1 VSLYQLH
8 KAIYTYLNTP
18 DADRPSLDGEE
29 KLRAAFDLTDTEAA
43 AFRDADIAALSR
55 LGVHPVL
62 LNSYSRARQIPRDAY
77 RAALQ
82 AAADG
87 GS

>member
-1 VSLYQLH
+1 MSLYQLH

-18 DADRPSLDGEE
+18 NDERPTLDEGV
-29 KLRAAFDLTDTEAA
+29 LRARFDLTDAEAA
-43 AFRDADIAALSR
+43 AFREADIVTLSR

-77 RAALQ
+77 RAALR
-82 AAADG
+82 AAAE
-87 GS
+87 

>member
-18 DADRPSLDGEE
+18 EAERDVLDGPA
-29 KLRAAFDLTDTEAA
+29 LRERFELTDEEAE
-43 AFRDADIAALSR
+43 AFRQTDIVALTR
-55 LGVHPVL
+55 LGLHPVL
-62 LNSYSRARQIPRDAY
+62 LNSYVRGRRIPRDAY

-82 AAADG
+82 ATAETG
-87 GS
+87 

>member
-1 VSLYQLH
+1 LSLYQLH

-18 DADRPSLDGEE
+18 EGERDLLDGPA
-29 KLRAAFDLTDTEAA
+29 LREQFELTDSEVE
-43 AFRDADIAALSR
+43 AFRQTDIVALTR

-62 LNSYSRARQIPRDAY
+62 LNSYVRGRRIPRDAY

-82 AAADG
+82 ATAETG
-87 GS
+87 

>member
-1 VSLYQLH
+1 MSSYQLQ

-18 DADRPSLDGEE
+18 ESERGALDGPL
-29 KLRAAFDLTDTEAA
+29 LREQFELSDAEADAFYQTDIVALT
-43 AFRDADIAALSR
+43 R

-62 LNSYSRARQIPRDAY
+62 LNSYVRGRRIPRDAY

-82 AAADG
+82 ATAG
-87 GS
+87 PG